1 MIPIALDPRFSRLAV
16 AGRGSLAL
24 RRYRLLRAG
33 GATEA
38 LWFNDQPGDAALAEA
53 GGRLRRFLP
62 DGEAMAALDVLWIV
76 GLPEAEGE
84 ALATAARAA
93 KVLVNLE
100 DRPRFCDFHSV
111 AEVRRG
117 DLLLTISTNGR
128 APGLAGLIRR
138 RLEAEFG
145 PEWRERV
152 DEMGAMRAA
161 WQREGVSMP
170 EAARRIGE
178 IVRVRGW
185 LPPGEE
191 EEG

>member
-16 AGRGSLAL
+16 AGRGPLAR
-24 RRYRLLRAG
+24 RRYRALRAG
-33 GATEA
+33 GAEDA
-38 LWFNDQPGDAALAEA
+38 LWFNDQPDDAAIA
-53 GGRLRRFLP
+53 GAGQGLRRFLP

-76 GLPEAEGE
+76 GLAEAEGE

-100 DRPRFCDFHSV
+100 DRPRFCDFHAV

-145 PEWRERV
+145 PEWQERV
-152 DEMGAMRAA
+152 GEIGAMRAS

-178 IVRVRGW
+178 IVRERGW
-185 LPPGEE
+185 LPPGEK